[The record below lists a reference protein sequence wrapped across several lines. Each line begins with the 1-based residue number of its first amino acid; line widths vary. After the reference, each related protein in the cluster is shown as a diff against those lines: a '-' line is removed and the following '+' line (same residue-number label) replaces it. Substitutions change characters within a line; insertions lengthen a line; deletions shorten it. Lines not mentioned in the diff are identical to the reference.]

1 MTERIW
7 NYKNKNLKSETV
19 TAAAEKYRIPRLLA
33 TVILNRGIDEEHM
46 KSYLAKTM
54 RDIRNP
60 HLMLDMEKAAKR
72 IAAALEKYEKIVIYG
87 DYDVDGITSTALLYD
102 FLSSQGADV
111 DYYIPDR
118 KGEGY
123 GINIMAVNKLARQGT
138 KLLITV
144 DCGITSIGEV
154 EFAKLQGVDVIITDH
169 HTCKERLPMA
179 AAAIV
184 NPKRPD
190 CDYPFDGLAGVGVAF
205 KLMLAVVMEL
215 GLNTT
220 EYFKKYVEIATIGT
234 IADVVPL
241 IDENRTIVSKG
252 LQALQHPSLPGLRA
266 ITEVAGVADKP
277 LDSSGVAFAIAPRMN
292 AAGRLGTAKTAVEL
306 LLTRDENKAREIA
319 LQLDAENKERQA
331 MEQQIFEDALEFIA
345 QDPNFAKKRVIVLAK
360 EGWHQGVIGIV
371 ASRINERFYKP
382 CILISHNNGVGKG
395 SGRSI
400 PSFNLFDALSHC
412 EKYLT
417 EFGGHAVAAG
427 LNLNMA
433 DFDAF
438 VKEINKYADSVLTD
452 NDMIPRVN
460 IDCEITERDINMD
473 SAKFLSLL
481 EPFGM
486 GNEKPVFALLGAEI
500 MNIAPCGA
508 DNRHLRMR
516 IRKNGVCVNCIGF
529 GLGSRAAEL
538 GAGSVIDIAC
548 QLGINNYQGTES
560 VQLLIKDIKKK

>member
-1 MTERIW
+1 MINRIW
-7 NYKNKNLKSETV
+7 NYKNKKLKPETV
-19 TAAAEKYRIPRLLA
+19 RAAAEKYKIPRILA
-33 TVILNRGIDEEHM
+33 TVILNRGIDADSIQ
-46 KSYLAKTM
+46 SYLAKSM
-54 RDIRNP
+54 RDIHNP

-72 IAAALEKYEKIVIYG
+72 IKAALENKEKIVIYG
-87 DYDVDGITSTALLYD
+87 DYDVDGITSTALMYD
-102 FLSSQGADV
+102 FLMSRGADV

-123 GINIMAVNKLARQGT
+123 GINIMAVNKLSRQGV

-154 EFAKLQGVDVIITDH
+154 EFAKLQGMDVIITDH

-220 EYFKKYVEIATIGT
+220 EYFKKYMEIATIGT

-241 IDENRTIVSKG
+241 MDENRIIVTKG
-252 LQALQHPSLPGLRA
+252 LRALNNSSLPGLRA
-266 ITEVAGVADKP
+266 ISEVAGLSGKP
-277 LDSSGVAFAIAPRMN
+277 FDTSAVAFAIAPRMN

-306 LLTRDENKAREIA
+306 LLTRDENRAREIA
-319 LQLDAENKERQA
+319 LQLDAENKKRQM
-331 MEQQIFEDALEFIA
+331 MEQSIFEDALGLIA
-345 QDPNFAKKRVIVLAK
+345 QDPNFSKKRVIVLAK

-371 ASRINERFYKP
+371 ASKINERFYKP
-382 CILISHNNGVGKG
+382 CILITHNNGVGKG

-412 EKYLT
+412 DKYLT

-427 LNLNMA
+427 LNLNMS
-433 DFDAF
+433 DFDDF
-438 VKEINKYADSVLTD
+438 VKEINKYADSVLSD
-452 NDMIPRVN
+452 SDMIPRVN
-460 IDCEITERDINMD
+460 IDCEISERDINMD
-473 SAKFLSLL
+473 IVKFLSLL

-486 GNEKPVFALLGAEI
+486 GNEKPIFALLGAEI
-500 MNIAPCGA
+500 TNIAPCGA

-516 IRKNGVCVNCIGF
+516 VRKNGVCVNCIGF
-529 GLGSRAAEL
+529 GFGSYAAEL
-538 GAGSVIDIAC
+538 GIGDKVDIAC
-548 QLGINNYQGTES
+548 QLGINNYQGVES
-560 VQLLIKDIKKK
+560 VQLVIKDIKKI